1 MLKSMRRLWGQVCS
15 VWKGGWW
22 YRTVP
27 ALLYTPL
34 QDLQMSPQPIA
45 GIPQEL
51 ITAVVLH
58 WYRGRKRCW
67 LRHLGVRGC
76 DLLQDPAPAQSLIIH
91 ISGGAWAAAWVTW
104 VLWSVWSRL
113 LADARLWQ
121 CVQPRSTSSLLR
133 GLNSLLSRQPRLGK
147 SSSFSRVS
155 AVTWKPKER
164 ARGLAAH
171 QGEKIFRL
179 EGRFPT
185 MPEVASC
192 LEIVYRN
199 TRL

>member
-1 MLKSMRRLWGQVCS
+1 MGKMCWKGHMRRLWGQVCP
-15 VWKGGWW
+15 VVGRGLVVQN
-22 YRTVP
+22 RTCCAAHTTPGPPGEPTAHRRHPSGAYHSLGP
-27 ALLYTPL
+27 AL
-34 QDLQMSPQPIA
+34 I
-45 GIPQEL
+45 QEKKEML
-51 ITAVVLH
+51 TRVP
-58 WYRGRKRCW
+58 
-67 LRHLGVRGC
+67 GVRGC
-76 DLLQDPAPAQSLIIH
+76 DLLQDPAPAQSLITH

-155 AVTWKPKER
+155 AVTWKPKET

-171 QGEKIFRL
+171 QGEKIFCL

-192 LEIVYRN
+192 L
-199 TRL
+199 